1 MDLQPVKGTRDFF
14 PEQMRQRNWLFDVW
28 RKVSLQSGFEEYDTC
43 VLEHEEL
50 YIRKAGDEISQQLY
64 SFEDKSGRRLSLRP
78 EMTPSLARMILQHQR
93 SLPMPVRWF
102 SIPQCFRYERMTK
115 GRRREHFQWNADII
129 GQSGVTAEAEILLL
143 LINACREM
151 GLTDAEF
158 RIFLNDRRILNSIL
172 EKIEVPPNLHDSV
185 LVIMDKRDKVSPE
198 SFSEM
203 LVESGMNSSQVEQ
216 LKEHLAI
223 PELESLSK
231 LLLDC
236 EGITA
241 LQELSELIK
250 ISGFSSYIQFDV
262 SIVRGLSYYTGPV
275 FEMNH
280 PQKSHRAICGGG
292 RYDSLL
298 STYGGETIPAVGFG
312 FGDVVILDVLEEHGR
327 SPDLSRKLDFTII
340 PFDSTQV
347 GTALKLA
354 GDLRTLGWS
363 VECNF
368 GLRKMKKAL
377 QQASESGAERA
388 LLLFPEELE
397 RNEVV
402 VRDMKLRE
410 QSSLQLEKLLQ
421 MSPEEQT

>member
-1 MDLQPVKGTRDFF
+1 
-14 PEQMRQRNWLFDVW
+14 
-28 RKVSLQSGFEEYDTC
+28 
-43 VLEHEEL
+43 
-50 YIRKAGDEISQQLY
+50 
-64 SFEDKSGRRLSLRP
+64 
-78 EMTPSLARMILQHQR
+78 
-93 SLPMPVRWF
+93 
-102 SIPQCFRYERMTK
+102 MTK

-231 LLLDC
+231 LLPDC

-241 LQELSELIK
+241 LKELSELIK

-347 GTALKLA
+347 GTATDFLGPLKEVLGSGTEFLGPA
-354 GDLRTLGWS
+354 KDLIGSANELLDSAKELLGLDRRQIFSIVAKRTSLCVWPNIKQI
-363 VECNF
+363 VRMC
-368 GLRKMKKAL
+368 
-377 QQASESGAERA
+377 GAI
-388 LLLFPEELE
+388 
-397 RNEVV
+397 
-402 VRDMKLRE
+402 
-410 QSSLQLEKLLQ
+410 
-421 MSPEEQT
+421 